1 MSFLIWVNHL
11 FLALKMTF
19 CYRICCF
26 CGNNLYISFFS
37 LCYVCNKIG
46 CVSHEVNFPFY
57 SSLSSPLPS
66 CPASPLLSPLGLEP
80 VPWLVPPLCSVLPPA
95 GVPPL
100 GLEPPPSEP
109 SPGVVG
115 VLMSTLALPSLM
127 ALMTA
132 A

>member
-1 MSFLIWVNHL
+1 MRLIFLLQFVILAAAVLSCVALIVAAWV
-11 FLALKMTF
+11 
-19 CYRICCF
+19 
-26 CGNNLYISFFS
+26 
-37 LCYVCNKIG
+37 
-46 CVSHEVNFPFY
+46 
-57 SSLSSPLPS
+57 
-66 CPASPLLSPLGLEP
+66 EP